1 MFILDNMNDLLLT
14 VDAMIYT
21 KLFFQRSYW
30 HWHLICRQTVSLIDL
45 KLLKLSG

>member
-21 KLFFQRSYW
+21 KLFFKRSY
-30 HWHLICRQTVSLIDL
+30 WHLICRQTVSLIDL